1 MSKSIVL
8 AVLIAG
14 IAACASA
21 QTAPIVGL
29 WERLPVT
36 SGDKVVAVPN
46 LVFTN
51 RKLEART
58 TFTGLQDSGKNL
70 RVICCVEVVNLEPLK
85 TADLVKKY
93 AADAD
98 VVEQIKSVKGLAYV
112 YDAAPVDKR
121 EWSGFMKNVMQ
132 YSDQPA
138 LETPFSVPVTT
149 APLGK
154 VMRVDKA
161 FKVGDSMHELKV
173 VYEKAANQA
182 ADRVRYTY
190 KEGSKEVTFSENSP
204 SAE

>member
-1 MSKSIVL
+1 MKTSFVL
-8 AVLIAG
+8 AMLVAG
-14 IAACASA
+14 NGSGASA
-21 QTAPIVGL
+21 LTGPVVGL
-29 WERLPVT
+29 WQRLPVM

-58 TFTGLQDSGKNL
+58 TFTGLQDAGKHL
-70 RVICCVEVVNLEPLK
+70 RVICCVEVVNLVPLK

-93 AADAD
+93 AVDAD
-98 VVEQIKSVKGLAYV
+98 VVVQIRSAKGLSYI

-121 EWSGFMKNVMQ
+121 EWSGFMKNVMA
-132 YSDQPA
+132 YSHDPDM
-138 LETPFSVPVTT
+138 ETPFSVPVTS

-154 VMRVDKA
+154 VASVDRA
-161 FKVGDSMHELKV
+161 FKVGDSTHELQV
-173 VYEKAANQA
+173 VYEKS

-190 KEGSKEVTFSENSP
+190 KEGNNVVPFSEAST

>member
-1 MSKSIVL
+1 MTKSIML
-8 AVLIAG
+8 ALVFAG

-21 QTAPIVGL
+21 QTAPVVGL

-58 TFTGLQDSGKNL
+58 TFTGLQDAGKDL
-70 RVICCVEVVNLEPLK
+70 RVICCVEVVNLVPLK

-93 AADAD
+93 AVDAD
-98 VVEQIKSVKGLAYV
+98 VVEQIRSIKGLPYV

-121 EWSGFMKNVMQ
+121 DWSGFMKNVME
-132 YSDQPA
+132 YSHNPDM
-138 LETPFSVPVTT
+138 ETPFSVPVTS

-154 VMRVDKA
+154 VARLDKT
-161 FKVGDSMHELKV
+161 FKVGAGTHELQV
-173 VYEKAANQA
+173 VYERT

-190 KEGSKEVTFSENSP
+190 KEGGNAVTFSENSP